1 MLDLILV
8 VLLVAVFYRGYR
20 RGFIREIANLGLLV
34 IGAIVAFRSAGASET
49 FFASWTGASPLVART
64 LGGFTVFFLIQL
76 VGTLLVRRFVRLLGP
91 VRAVDRVA
99 GGLVAG
105 AWFVFGTVMFLLVAS
120 AIPLGQTLQR
130 WLDESWAVE
139 VVAGDDSAVK
149 EAVSSVVGDRVL
161 ESLVNLNQL
170 IGDRQVVI
178 EGVES
183 LDIPVLAG
191 ALFASDGDAMAV
203 FDLLNLARVDAGVD
217 PLAWS
222 SSLAEVAAAHGY
234 EMYETGYFS
243 HVSPSS
249 GVVADRVAAIG
260 IPFGI
265 VGENLALSPTAQS
278 VHDGLLASP
287 AHRENMLEA
296 RFTRVGISAVEGPLG
311 LMVVQVF
318 TG

>member
-1 MLDLILV
+1 MIDLILV
-8 VLLVAVFYRGYR
+8 VLLVAVLYRGYR
-20 RGFIREIANLGLLV
+20 RGFIREIANLGLLG
-34 IGAIVAFRSAGASET
+34 IGVIVAFRSAGASET

-64 LGGFTVFFLIQL
+64 LGGFIVFFLIQL
-76 VGTLLVRRFVRLLGP
+76 VGTFLVRRFLRLLGP
-91 VRAVDRVA
+91 VSAVDRVA
-99 GGLVAG
+99 GAVVAG
-105 AWFVFGTVMFLLVAS
+105 ARLVFGMVMFLLLAS
-120 AIPLGQTLQR
+120 AIPLGQTMQR
-130 WLDESWAVE
+130 WLIDSWVVE
-139 VVAGDDSAVK
+139 VVAGEDSFAK
-149 EAVSSVVGDRVL
+149 ESVSAIVGDRVL

-170 IGDRQVVI
+170 IGDSQVVV

-183 LDIPVLAG
+183 LDIPVLGG
-191 ALFASDGDAMAV
+191 ALLAADGDAMAV

-243 HVSPSS
+243 HVSPVS
-249 GVVADRVAAIG
+249 GVVADRVAASG
-260 IPFGI
+260 VPFGI

-287 AHRENMLEA
+287 GHRQNMLEA